1 MAVWRFGLKDEIR
14 LQPEGTRVDRYAPHR
29 GRQLAQPGRFA
40 PQIRL
45 LGSAICSVRK
55 TDLPISE
62 QTAFSNRHMVIPLL
76 CINFFPEAGTDHL
89 DMITLNQTIPKMKY
103 PVLYSEGDLRN
114 SYDIHSKS

>member
-1 MAVWRFGLKDEIR
+1 M
-14 LQPEGTRVDRYAPHR
+14 
-29 GRQLAQPGRFA
+29 
-40 PQIRL
+40 
-45 LGSAICSVRK
+45 RK

-62 QTAFSNRHMVIPLL
+62 QTAFSNRHMVVPLL

-103 PVLYSEGDLRN
+103 PVLYSEGDHRN